1 MTESLRF
8 SAIATFFD
16 ATGLVPRSKDKQV
29 TTPVQP
35 SEPLSPA
42 VLKAV
47 EQAIVQFQAPTDSLA
62 ARMELKYN

>member
-16 ATGLVPRSKDKQV
+16 ATGLAPENKDIQLPP
-29 TTPVQP
+29 TQP

-62 ARMELKYN
+62 ARMGLKYN